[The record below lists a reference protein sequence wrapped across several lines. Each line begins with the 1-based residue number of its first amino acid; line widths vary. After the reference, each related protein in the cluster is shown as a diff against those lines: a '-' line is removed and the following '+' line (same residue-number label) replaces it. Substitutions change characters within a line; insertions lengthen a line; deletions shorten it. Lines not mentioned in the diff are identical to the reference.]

1 MKILKSNYDKK
12 ERGEEKQ
19 KYSPPCTFPDRLQLL
34 PPFFPTPGKARSL
47 GSLSTLG
54 SFAEAQERTASLSKA
69 GLCLK
74 ALTVLG
80 TKRRLHSRRAKPEG
94 AMWSQLPASTTWSTT
109 QHPWL
114 SKAGVWKRLERLSI
128 LLASHW
134 LIVPLVN
141 LLVEIQRGKAGSCI
155 KAWTICLWKLLH
167 LFRIQGTDWR
177 IQT

>member
-1 MKILKSNYDKK
+1 MFCTMHIPWQAATAASILPNTWGNHPAWD
-12 ERGEEKQ
+12 
-19 KYSPPCTFPDRLQLL
+19 PFPLWEVCSG
-34 PPFFPTPGKARSL
+34 T
-47 GSLSTLG
+47 
-54 SFAEAQERTASLSKA
+54 TASLSEA

-74 ALTVLG
+74 ALTVIWN
-80 TKRRLHSRRAKPEG
+80 KRRLHSCRAKPEG

-109 QHPWL
+109 QHHWL

-141 LLVEIQRGKAGSCI
+141 LLVGIQKGKAGSCI
-155 KAWTICLWKLLH
+155 KAWTICMWKLLH
-167 LFRIQGTDWR
+167 LFRIQGTDLR